1 MSLEPGTIDRE
12 LLQRRAE
19 ELEGAEPQEILRW
32 AFDAYHPDITLAC
45 SFGGPTGM
53 ALLDMSARLRQ
64 DVSVFY
70 LDTDLLFPETYDLID
85 DVKRRYGIDP
95 VAYRSR
101 WSLDEQAVEFGEAL
115 WSRDP
120 DLCCSVRKVEPNGRA
135 LEGRAAW
142 IAGLRRDQADTRRAV
157 PIVAW
162 DEKSASS
169 RSTRSLRGARS
180 RSGTTSGPTTS
191 RTTPCT
197 SAAIPASGASTARGQ
212 YARARTQGRGPKGR
226 PLVRDG
232 QDRVRAARPRP
243 GDGRRGRP
251 PHAPIAG
258 RRCTGA
264 V

>member
-142 IAGLRRDQADTRRAV
+142 IAGLRRDQANTRKAV

-162 DEKSASS
+162 DEKFGLVKVNPLAAWSEEQVWDYIRANNVPYNTLHERGYPSIGCIHC
-169 RSTRSLRGARS
+169 TRAVREGEDPRAGRW
-180 RSGTTSGPTTS
+180 SGTDKIECGLHVPGEETADE
-191 RTTPCT
+191 
-197 SAAIPASGASTARGQ
+197 AA
-212 YARARTQGRGPKGR
+212 
-226 PLVRDG
+226 PLTLR
-232 QDRVRAARPRP
+232 
-243 GDGRRGRP
+243 
-251 PHAPIAG
+251 
-258 RRCTGA
+258 
-264 V
+264 

>member
-1 MSLEPGTIDRE
+1 MSLEPGMIDRE
-12 LLQRRAE
+12 LLQQLAE
-19 ELEGAEPQEILRW
+19 ELEGAAPQEILRW

-53 ALLDMSARLRQ
+53 ALLDMSARLRP

-85 DVKRRYGIDP
+85 DVKRRYGIEP

-142 IAGLRRDQADTRRAV
+142 IAGLRRDQADTRKAV

-162 DEKSASS
+162 DEKFG
-169 RSTRSLRGARS
+169 LVKVN
-180 RSGTTSGPTTS
+180 PL
-191 RTTPCT
+191 
-197 SAAIPASGASTARGQ
+197 AAWSEEPGLGLHPGQ
-212 YARARTQGRGPKGR
+212 QRPVQHPARARLSQHRVHPLHAGSARGRGPKGR
-226 PLVRDG
+226 SLVRDG
-232 QDRVRAARPRP
+232 QD
-243 GDGRRGRP
+243 
-251 PHAPIAG
+251 
-258 RRCTGA
+258 
-264 V
+264 

>member
-53 ALLDMSARLRQ
+53 ALLDMSARLRP

-85 DVKRRYGIDP
+85 DVKRRYGIEP

-101 WSLDEQAVEFGEAL
+101 WSLDEQAIEFGEAL

-142 IAGLRRDQADTRRAV
+142 IAGLRRDQADTRKAV

-162 DEKSASS
+162 DEKFGLVKVNPLAAWSEEQVWDYIRANNVPYNTLHERGYPSIGCIH
-169 RSTRSLRGARS
+169 RTRAIREGVDPRAGRW
-180 RSGTTSGPTTS
+180 SGTDKIECGLHVPGQETADE
-191 RTTPCT
+191 
-197 SAAIPASGASTARGQ
+197 AA
-212 YARARTQGRGPKGR
+212 
-226 PLVRDG
+226 PLTLR
-232 QDRVRAARPRP
+232 
-243 GDGRRGRP
+243 
-251 PHAPIAG
+251 
-258 RRCTGA
+258 
-264 V
+264 